1 MSTRPFDAATAGQL
15 TDADLSEEARA
26 QAARDEAKVRRG
38 FWRKMRGAARHV
50 PFAEDAVATY
60 YAAFDR
66 ETPLKVRATLLA
78 ALAYFVLPID
88 IAPDLLPIIG
98 FGDDAAVLMGA
109 LKLIS
114 GYVKPEHYDAARDAL
129 SGAEPSDTPSA

>member
-1 MSTRPFDAATAGQL
+1 MTTTTHGHLDSDDLTEAAREQATH
-15 TDADLSEEARA
+15 DEAR
-26 QAARDEAKVRRG
+26 VRKG
-38 FWRKMRGAARHV
+38 FWKKMRGAARHV
-50 PFAEDAVATY
+50 PFANDAVATY

-66 ETPLKVRATLLA
+66 QTPLKVRATLLA

-88 IAPDLLPIIG
+88 VAPDLLPIIG

-114 GYVKPEHYDAARDAL
+114 GHVKPEHYDAARAAFDPP
-129 SGAEPSDTPSA
+129 AEADVARPA